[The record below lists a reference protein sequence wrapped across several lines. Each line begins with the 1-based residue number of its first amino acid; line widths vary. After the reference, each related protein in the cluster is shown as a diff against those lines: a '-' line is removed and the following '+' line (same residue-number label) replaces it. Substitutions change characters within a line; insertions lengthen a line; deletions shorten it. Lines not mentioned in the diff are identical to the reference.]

1 MCPSQSITSASV
13 VITFSSG
20 RFFEP
25 SSPFIQGDVAG
36 LQPLSP
42 SRREEGLIVRVG
54 HFATLRTRSLDD
66 RQLCGM
72 RYSPCDL
79 LLLLFGNRELCTGDA
94 KAPAG
99 TGSRKCERNLPL
111 RERLSL
117 SRFDG
122 ARLGL
127 SRRIRSEKVVDL
139 SDLGELPGG
148 VFHFG
153 LTECDPAALEVDG
166 HRERLAVVATD
177 HTFAVGGLV
186 DRRPAPE
193 AVCELTLRLAGRR
206 CRGRRER
213 EHAENQNCRKSRMD
227 RMAHV

>member
-1 MCPSQSITSASV
+1 M
-13 VITFSSG
+13 
-20 RFFEP
+20 
-25 SSPFIQGDVAG
+25 AG
-36 LQPLSP
+36 S
-42 SRREEGLIVRVG
+42 EGLFEQFASRASDERVLTRARARRQTDSWSVR
-54 HFATLRTRSLDD
+54 
-66 RQLCGM
+66 
-72 RYSPCDL
+72 L
-79 LLLLFGNRELCTGDA
+79 LLPPCKRELCAGDA
-94 KAPAG
+94 NAPAG
-99 TGSRKCERNLPL
+99 PGSRKRERNLPL

-117 SRFDG
+117 SRLDS

-127 SRRIRSEKVVDL
+127 SRRIRSEEVVDL
-139 SDLGELPGG
+139 RDLGELPGG

-206 CRGRRER
+206 CRGRRDQ
-213 EHAENQNCRKSRMD
+213 EHPENQNCRKSRVG
-227 RMAHV
+227 RMAHVHSSEGVRISNSGY